1 MEKYCRYRLTD
12 FDKIKASYKSLENT
26 ERKPHLLGLTNNKQ
40 HKMIRQTS
48 IDCYNEIK
56 NNGLLS
62 KRRLEVYEAIFKNAP
77 CTTNEALKDIYS
89 GSHGVGS
96 RTTEL
101 RELGVIYEKQTRKCN
116 VTGRVVIEWD
126 LTDNLPKDIK
136 PKANAKQQRKDKA
149 IDALRE
155 LYKNQSDSEVWQ
167 NVAKL
172 IQKI

>member
-1 MEKYCRYRLTD
+1 MT
-12 FDKIKASYKSLENT
+12 
-26 ERKPHLLGLTNNKQ
+26 
-40 HKMIRQTS
+40 RQTS
-48 IDCYNEIK
+48 IDCYNQIK

-101 RELGVIYEKQTRKCN
+101 RELGVIYERQTRKCN

-126 LTDNLPKDIK
+126 LTGNLPKNTK
-136 PKANAKQQRKDKA
+136 VNTNAKQERKDKA
-149 IDALRE
+149 LEALRE
-155 LYKNQSDSEVWQ
+155 LYKDQSNINQWKKVS
-167 NVAKL
+167 AL
-172 IQKI
+172 IKAI